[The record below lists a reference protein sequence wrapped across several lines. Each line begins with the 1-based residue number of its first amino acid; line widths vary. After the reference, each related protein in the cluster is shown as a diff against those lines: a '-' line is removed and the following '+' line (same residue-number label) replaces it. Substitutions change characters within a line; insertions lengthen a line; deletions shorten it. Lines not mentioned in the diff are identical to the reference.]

1 MTTLN
6 QTTNMLNNRP
16 KDPMLKWRDAIASKW
31 NFGEMQEYGVLYARV
46 CFPKDHRLNWL
57 SYCNLF
63 NLLPKDLKDEVIR
76 LADHINQKYK
86 DVIVV
91 PMDKSII
98 PGCVTKPEAI
108 EEVAKEIYDG
118 MNEIFD
124 KLIGETNVIRLVYGI
139 GEMNKDWIEKETTTT
154 HEIGNFPIM
163 VKLGHFL
170 DYGEAGKKS
179 GIICYDVGLYK
190 V

>member
-1 MTTLN
+1 MPPN
-6 QTTNMLNNRP
+6 GSIQ
-16 KDPMLKWRDAIASKW
+16 I
-31 NFGEMQEYGVLYARV
+31 YG
-46 CFPKDHRLNWL
+46 
-57 SYCNLF
+57 
-63 NLLPKDLKDEVIR
+63 
-76 LADHINQKYK
+76 
-86 DVIVV
+86 
-91 PMDKSII
+91 
-98 PGCVTKPEAI
+98 
-108 EEVAKEIYDG
+108 G